1 MKFIKVI
8 DSLEAEYKKI
18 FGKKEIDEGFAD
30 WADMAL
36 TKIEEGLR
44 EVLVNE

>member
-1 MKFIKVI
+1 MKFIKVM
-8 DSLEAEYKKI
+8 DSLETEYIKI
-18 FGKKEIDEGFAD
+18 FGKLDKNFEA

>member
-1 MKFIKVI
+1 MKFIKII
-8 DSLEAEYKKI
+8 DNLEAEYKKI

-30 WADMAL
+30 WASIAL
-36 TKIEEGLR
+36 DKIEEGLR

>member
-8 DSLEAEYKKI
+8 DELEREYKKI
-18 FGKKEIDEGFAD
+18 FGKIDEGFND
-30 WADMAL
+30 WASIAL
-36 TKIEEGLR
+36 DKIEEGLR

>member
-1 MKFIKVI
+1 MEKIM
-8 DSLEAEYKKI
+8 DSLEREYIKYFGKIDEKFAEY
-18 FGKKEIDEGFAD
+18 
-30 WADMAL
+30 ADMAL